1 MNNSIKQ
8 GKNFSL
14 YRKLRKIALINI
26 IIAAVWT
33 LLFVLPIDFS
43 QSLLRILVGGG
54 PGIWLLIGYILFIVV
69 GCLGFIGLSMFILNL
84 DEAVIKSRS
93 TFLIVG
99 IIMFYV
105 GVIGSTLGLGLAGT
119 LGGYSTTILHAPI
132 TNTEAILQPFEKPIQ
147 TFLIITVIGVL
158 ILVYIFLAA
167 ESHEDK

>member
-1 MNNSIKQ
+1 M
-8 GKNFSL
+8 F
-14 YRKLRKIALINI
+14 
-26 IIAAVWT
+26 
-33 LLFVLPIDFS
+33 
-43 QSLLRILVGGG
+43 RIHWAFYV
-54 PGIWLLIGYILFIVV
+54 YT
-69 GCLGFIGLSMFILNL
+69 NL

-147 TFLIITVIGVL
+147 TFLIMTVIGVL